1 MRVLPINNLQNF
13 SKRNISK
20 KNDLSTNVGQQS
32 DIRTKVYINPAS
44 YSLAFKNLA
53 PAATNFSKE
62 IAEQPK
68 VIKDILHNFFGIAN
82 KVTNININLSNK
94 EMKAVKALHI
104 VASGSSKNASE
115 MAKKFMER
123 VTNLPVNI
131 YSASEFMTS
140 SPKINNKDLM
150 IFVSQS
156 GNATDTYE
164 ALKFAEK
171 NKIKSIALTNN
182 MHSKISRDANF
193 SINMHAGTEQA
204 VAATKTVTSTVVNLW
219 GIALKLA
226 EIKNVFHNDI
236 VDIVRELNRLPN
248 LIENMIK
255 DDGDIKNIAKKY
267 SDVKNIY
274 ILAKEPNVGA
284 ANEGA
289 LKLTETT
296 QKRVISG
303 SSSEFMHG
311 LFTSMQPD
319 DLYIQIATGNK
330 ADKAAKLAKENLFE
344 IKEKRHLNNV
354 VVLKNSFDDL
364 GKDIDTVSVPSAL
377 SDFQPLLNTIRLQQL
392 TEAFTKELNI
402 NPDNGGGV
410 LTKYRSNLTMSNKH

>member
-1 MRVLPINNLQNF
+1 M
-13 SKRNISK
+13 
-20 KNDLSTNVGQQS
+20 
-32 DIRTKVYINPAS
+32 
-44 YSLAFKNLA
+44 
-53 PAATNFSKE
+53 
-62 IAEQPK
+62 
-68 VIKDILHNFFGIAN
+68 
-82 KVTNININLSNK
+82 
-94 EMKAVKALHI
+94 
-104 VASGSSKNASE
+104 
-115 MAKKFMER
+115 
-123 VTNLPVNI
+123 
-131 YSASEFMTS
+131 
-140 SPKINNKDLM
+140 
-150 IFVSQS
+150 
-156 GNATDTYE
+156 
-164 ALKFAEK
+164 
-171 NKIKSIALTNN
+171 
-182 MHSKISRDANF
+182 
-193 SINMHAGTEQA
+193 
-204 VAATKTVTSTVVNLW
+204 